1 MQKIQ
6 RLRRFGAF
14 QYSKIEEIYIPPS
27 LKELKGGWC
36 YETAYLN
43 KIIISH
49 SNGQF
54 IFKDDK
60 YLLCKT
66 DPNSDEFDNFLFA
79 VPYINEISIPS
90 NIKIISPHAFYN
102 CRHLT
107 KVEISPDSNLQT
119 IGIKAFQNT
128 NIKEIFIPSKV
139 TKICEKAFSNCFEL
153 TKVEIPPDSNLQT
166 IENYA
171 FESIKIKE
179 FYFPPCLKELKEG
192 WCYETDSLE
201 KIIISPLN
209 GQFMFL
215 ILFNKD

>member
-1 MQKIQ
+1 M
-6 RLRRFGAF
+6 
-14 QYSKIEEIYIPPS
+14 
-27 LKELKGGWC
+27 
-36 YETAYLN
+36 N
-43 KIIISH
+43 KIIISP

-119 IGIKAFQNT
+119 IGIRAFQNT
-128 NIKEIFIPSKV
+128 NIEEIFIPSKV
-139 TKICEKAFSNCFEL
+139 TKICEFAFRKCDNL
-153 TKVEIPPDSNLQT
+153 IKVEIPTNSNLQT
-166 IENYA
+166 IEEYA
-171 FESIKIKE
+171 FYSCKKI
-179 FYFPPCLKELKEG
+179 
-192 WCYETDSLE
+192 
-201 KIIISPLN
+201 
-209 GQFMFL
+209 
-215 ILFNKD
+215 